1 MDTWVQTGTT
11 VTPHYDSLIAKLM
24 VYADSRPAAIAKLQA
39 ALAETKVT
47 YALRICHDWR
57 LCLMWVTPCRVGH
70 PLLHTLAARP
80 MHSLE
85 TADGPAVCI
94 S

>member
-24 VYADSRPAAIAKLQA
+24 VYAESRPAAIAKLQA

-47 YALRICHDWR
+47 HALRICHD
-57 LCLMWVTPCRVGH
+57 
-70 PLLHTLAARP
+70 
-80 MHSLE
+80 
-85 TADGPAVCI
+85 
-94 S
+94 

>member
-24 VYADSRPAAIAKLQA
+24 VYAESRPAAIAKLQA

-47 YALRICHDWR
+47 HALRICHDWR
-57 LCLMWVTPCRVGH
+57 MCCCGSSAATHICSRARAERGLVTSG
-70 PLLHTLAARP
+70 
-80 MHSLE
+80 
-85 TADGPAVCI
+85 
-94 S
+94 